1 MKPSIDKIRTALE
14 TLRNADPSEI
24 EAALTRRLP
33 ADVFGMLVRIHLPK
47 GNLTIFDRRFYVDL
61 ANELQETDIE
71 NWRAAGLF
79 MRYLDKFSVGG

>member
-1 MKPSIDKIRTALE
+1 MGHSINEIHAALE
-14 TLRNADPSEI
+14 TLRNADPSDI
-24 EAALTRRLP
+24 EAAFTRRLP
-33 ADVFGMLVRIHLPK
+33 ADVFGVLVRPHLPE